1 MLAAGQITGEY
12 SGLIHRTIISMIL
25 AFLGVFGAM
34 AQEPVAQVPTET
46 PALINLEP
54 IAQQIPTLDTGG
66 PTPTRT
72 PTPQGVALL
81 EAKEFANVR
90 AEPSTESAQLG
101 TIRSG
106 EQYNVIG
113 RYISWIQF
121 EFPPSPTGRGW
132 VFGELVNL
140 SGNIENVPDI
150 DPYSG
155 QSQLDAASIG
165 ATSTQG
171 VLTMTPGGVLTAT
184 AVSGQIAQ
192 PGFVTSTPEGA
203 SGILPTYTFP
213 PGMVAMAPTS
223 SAAINPESTDA
234 LSAPIPATNSNSVP
248 PIAPI
253 LILGAVGLLG
263 LVISS
268 LRRG

>member
-1 MLAAGQITGEY
+1 MF
-12 SGLIHRTIISMIL
+12 RTVISIIL
-25 AFLGVFGAM
+25 AFVGVFGAM
-34 AQEPVAQVPTET
+34 AQEIAQVPTET
-46 PALINLEP
+46 PAMINLAP
-54 IAQQIPTLDTGG
+54 AAQQQPTIDTGG

-72 PTPQGVALL
+72 PTPLGVALL

-101 TIRSG
+101 TIRLG
-106 EQYNVIG
+106 ETYNVIG

-121 EFPPSPTGRGW
+121 QYPPSPTGRGW

-140 SGNIENVPDI
+140 SGNIDNIPEI
-150 DPYSG
+150 DPYAG
-155 QSQLDAASIG
+155 QSQLDAAAIG

-184 AVSGQIAQ
+184 AVSGMMAQ
-192 PGFVTSTPEGA
+192 PGMVTATPEGA
-203 SGILPTYTFP
+203 SGILPTFTFP
-213 PGMVAMAPTS
+213 PGMIAMAPTIGAEVS
-223 SAAINPESTDA
+223 PESTDA
-234 LSAPIPATNSNSVP
+234 LSAPIPATNNNGVP

-263 LVISS
+263 LVINS

>member
-1 MLAAGQITGEY
+1 MFRIVICT
-12 SGLIHRTIISMIL
+12 IL
-25 AFLGVFGAM
+25 ALVSVAGAM
-34 AQEPVAQVPTET
+34 AQEQAAQPIAQVPTET
-46 PALINLEP
+46 PATINLATA
-54 IAQQIPTLDTGG
+54 AQQIPTLDTGG

-72 PTPQGVALL
+72 PTPLGGALL

-101 TIRSG
+101 TIRLG
-106 EQYNVIG
+106 ETFNVIG

-121 EFPPSPTGRGW
+121 EYPPSPTGRGW

-140 SGNIENVPDI
+140 TGNTANIPDI

-155 QSQLDAASIG
+155 SSQLDAASIG

-184 AVSGQIAQ
+184 AISGQIAQ

-203 SGILPTYTFP
+203 SGILPTFTFP
-213 PGMVAMAPTS
+213 PGMVAMAPTTDPGIS
-223 SAAINPESTDA
+223 PEATDA
-234 LSAPIPATNSNSVP
+234 LSAPIPATNNNGVP

-263 LVISS
+263 LVINS